1 MRNRNLNQ
9 CAALIVRQ
17 SRKEIAMDELPTET
31 QEQVIGA
38 LGRAIVKLWSQLP
51 HDIQQ
56 HLFEEAVRSEDKS
69 VRQQVAVFLHHKHP
83 RTSDSIKARAIP
95 EPDSL
100 GG

>member
-1 MRNRNLNQ
+1 
-9 CAALIVRQ
+9 
-17 SRKEIAMDELPTET
+17 MDELPTET
-31 QEQVIGA
+31 QEQVIAA
-38 LGRAIVKLWSQLP
+38 LGRAVVRIWSQLP

-56 HLFEEAVRSEDKS
+56 HVFQEAVRSQGDS

-83 RTSDSIKARAIP
+83 RTSDSIKARTMP